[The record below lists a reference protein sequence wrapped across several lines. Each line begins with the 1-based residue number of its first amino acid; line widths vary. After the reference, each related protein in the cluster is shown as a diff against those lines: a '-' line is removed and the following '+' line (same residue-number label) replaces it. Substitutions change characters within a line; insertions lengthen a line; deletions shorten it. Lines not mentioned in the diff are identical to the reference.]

1 MIKFHYANTC
11 MKNVNI
17 CMKSGNMTAIE
28 FKNLVTSQ
36 YINS

>member
-1 MIKFHYANTC
+1 MIKFYYANTC

-28 FKNLVTSQ
+28 FKIQ
-36 YINS
+36 